1 LKSRIQEDE
10 KGKMVFSLWNV
21 LAPRLSTW
29 FDEVN
34 IVSTKA

>member
-1 LKSRIQEDE
+1 MNMKY
-10 KGKMVFSLWNV
+10 M
-21 LAPRLSTW
+21 LAPRLSMW

>member
-1 LKSRIQEDE
+1 
-10 KGKMVFSLWNV
+10 M

>member
-1 LKSRIQEDE
+1 MHSNIE
-10 KGKMVFSLWNV
+10 M
-21 LAPRLSTW
+21 LAPRLSMW

>member
-1 LKSRIQEDE
+1 LKKNHSFAEFFDKIS
-10 KGKMVFSLWNV
+10 GL

-34 IVSTKA
+34 IVSIKA